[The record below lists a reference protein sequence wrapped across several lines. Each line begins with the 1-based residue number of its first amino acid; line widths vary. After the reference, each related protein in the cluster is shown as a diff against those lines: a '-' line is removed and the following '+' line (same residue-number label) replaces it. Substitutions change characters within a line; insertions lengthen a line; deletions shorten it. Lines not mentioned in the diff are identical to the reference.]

1 MARSEPSHS
10 SSTSTS
16 SLERGGLGVAAAL
29 TGLAAL
35 SPLMLNA
42 YGVGVL
48 TQLCAWIALAG
59 SWVAFSGMTG
69 YISLGHAVFFGLGA
83 YIMALGWQQ
92 LSVLAILPLAG
103 VAAAALALVVG
114 FPALRVRGPYFVI
127 LTLGISEF
135 LKYVVVAVE
144 ASLGAGGRL
153 LIDTPDTVV
162 LFYPML
168 GLALAATAI
177 NVWLTRSRFGA
188 ALRAIREDE
197 TAAVT
202 VGVPATRIKMLA
214 FALSAVIPAMVG
226 ALSVL
231 RSTYFEPMQL
241 FSPTT
246 SFTIVTMAIIG
257 GSDRPAGPVLGASF
271 IVLLSELLWARA
283 PQTYMILLGALLIG
297 FVLLAPAGL
306 SGLWARRR
314 PLRPRR
320 AGRAGRA
327 GKPA

>member
-1 MARSEPSHS
+1 MTRRSLS
-10 SSTSTS
+10 SSD
-16 SLERGGLGVAAAL
+16 RAGWAVAAAF
-29 TGLAAL
+29 TGMAAL
-35 SPLMLNA
+35 SPLFFGA

-48 TQLCAWIALAG
+48 TQLCAWIALTG

-83 YIMALGWQQ
+83 YVMALGWQQ
-92 LSVLAILPLAG
+92 IPLLAILPLAG

-135 LKYVVVAVE
+135 LKYVVVAIE
-144 ASLGAGGRL
+144 ASLGASGRL

-177 NVWLTRSRFGA
+177 NVLLTRSRFGA
-188 ALRAIREDE
+188 ALRAVREDE
-197 TAAVT
+197 TAAAT
-202 VGVPATRIKMLA
+202 VGVPIARVKMLA

-257 GSDRPAGPVLGASF
+257 GSDRPAGPIMGAAFILVLG
-271 IVLLSELLWARA
+271 ELLWARA
-283 PQTYMILLGALLIG
+283 PQTYMILLGVLLIG
-297 FVLLAPAGL
+297 FVLLAPSGLAGL
-306 SGLWARRR
+306 LARRR
-314 PLRPRR
+314 PAWLRR
-320 AGRAGRA
+320 APRSGR
-327 GKPA
+327 PA

>member
-1 MARSEPSHS
+1 MARTVFS
-10 SSTSTS
+10 SVDK
-16 SLERGGLGVAAAL
+16 GGLTVAASL
-29 TGLAAL
+29 TGVAAL
-35 SPLMLNA
+35 SPLILSA

-92 LSVLAILPLAG
+92 IPIVAILPLAG

-135 LKYVVVAVE
+135 LKYVVVAIE

-177 NVWLTRSRFGA
+177 NVWLTRSRLGA

-197 TAAVT
+197 TAAAT
-202 VGVPATRIKMLA
+202 VGVPVTRIKMLA
-214 FALSAVIPAMVG
+214 FAVSAVIPAMVG

-257 GSDRPAGPVLGASF
+257 GSDRPAGPILGAAF
-271 IVLLSELLWARA
+271 ILFLSELLWARA

-297 FVLLAPAGL
+297 FVLLAPSGL

-314 PLRPRR
+314 SASLKRR
-320 AGRAGRA
+320 AVVGR
-327 GKPA
+327 PA

>member
-1 MARSEPSHS
+1 
-10 SSTSTS
+10 
-16 SLERGGLGVAAAL
+16 L
-29 TGLAAL
+29 TGVAAL
-35 SPLMLNA
+35 SPLILSA

-92 LSVLAILPLAG
+92 IPIVAILPLAG

-135 LKYVVVAVE
+135 LKYVVVAIE

-177 NVWLTRSRFGA
+177 NVWLTRSRLGA

-197 TAAVT
+197 TAAAT
-202 VGVPATRIKMLA
+202 VGVPVTRIKMLA
-214 FALSAVIPAMVG
+214 FAVSAVIPAMVG

-257 GSDRPAGPVLGASF
+257 GSDRPAGPILGAAF
-271 IVLLSELLWARA
+271 ILFLSELLWARA

-297 FVLLAPAGL
+297 FVLLAPSGL

-314 PLRPRR
+314 SASLKRR
-320 AGRAGRA
+320 AVVGR
-327 GKPA
+327 PA